1 MRPPSRLV
9 LLSTPPLSTDEPM
22 YNTQRRPS
30 RPRNGGYSQR
40 GRSPSSSGRNFESN
54 GPANFRV
61 RGKPIQIHDKYV
73 QLARDSA
80 ANGDKILTENLL
92 QHAEHYLR
100 MQTFERDKN
109 APERSSER
117 NSEDSEDE
125 GEGGYRRFAPR
136 AGARRRWA
144 VAPEGPAREGYASS
158 EPTTAAGQSV
168 ERPSEQ
174 PREGSEEGSEDQA
187 EVEQRRPL
195 SEGGLATAEASESAR
210 SDNERD
216 YGSGASYE

>member
-1 MRPPSRLV
+1 MV
-9 LLSTPPLSTDEPM
+9 
-22 YNTQRRPS
+22 
-30 RPRNGGYSQR
+30 
-40 GRSPSSSGRNFESN
+40 
-54 GPANFRV
+54 PANFRV

-100 MQTFERDKN
+100 MQTFERDKS

-117 NSEDSEDE
+117 NSSEASEEE

-158 EPTTAAGQSV
+158 EPTTSAGQSV
-168 ERPSEQ
+168 EQPIEQ
-174 PREGSEEGSEDQA
+174 SQGGSEEGSEDQA

-195 SEGGLATAEASESAR
+195 SEGGLATAEAPESAR

-216 YGSGASYE
+216 YGSEASYE